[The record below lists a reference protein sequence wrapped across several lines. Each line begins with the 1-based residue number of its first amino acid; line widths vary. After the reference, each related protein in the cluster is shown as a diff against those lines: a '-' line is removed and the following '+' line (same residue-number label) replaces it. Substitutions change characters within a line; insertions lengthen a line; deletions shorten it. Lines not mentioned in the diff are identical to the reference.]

1 MHLGHPLE
9 NTAPVF
15 LSTRPK
21 HGVGFINKGS
31 CASENLGSMA
41 PVNGGSRCR
50 KGSSG
55 RTPTEPRM
63 FRSISMVS
71 TLYLRSGAS

>member
-9 NTAPVF
+9 NTALVF
-15 LSTRPK
+15 LSTCPK

-41 PVNGGSRCR
+41 PVNGGCAI
-50 KGSSG
+50 
-55 RTPTEPRM
+55 ED
-63 FRSISMVS
+63 
-71 TLYLRSGAS
+71 SGASTKGFHRELSMSLLAATLKEY